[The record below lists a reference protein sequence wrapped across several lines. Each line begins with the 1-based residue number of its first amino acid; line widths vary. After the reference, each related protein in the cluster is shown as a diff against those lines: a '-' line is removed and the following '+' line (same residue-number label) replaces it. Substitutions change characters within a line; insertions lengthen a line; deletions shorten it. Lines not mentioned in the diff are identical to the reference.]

1 MLDSLPREHVPQ
13 WLTDA
18 AEAGSRA
25 GFDLPSILKGSLY
38 YPACGFDGTPIR
50 HLAGNTHSFV
60 YADYRT
66 KQADFL
72 DNLRAGGPDG
82 LFADYEAVVMRELH
96 RDDIVPYGWQPW
108 MHPEAGRDT
117 DRLPMHQGDAQPFGH
132 WSVWRRRSGAPAA
145 DRPELLSFVY
155 FAGEMSALYQGLYL
169 RLAIAPRM
177 LAIIAPGRIGGEWE
191 EVESDDAFFRS
202 VVYANPA
209 GMPEYLVNGGYG
221 SADRYAK
228 PCWSDYGGDLLARLP
243 ERSAGVWR
251 RNALRAPAPK
261 APEPVFRKPPYFP
274 PRPVHVRPDFVP
286 PAPFV
291 RPPRTGPPGP
301 AFTAPRSLQEDVS
314 RGDGPVAET
323 LALLALAES
332 LAPGLTFRRTRRGG
346 NLAVG
351 DGWIS
356 FKWIASRRQLRVG
369 LLGGVA
375 DYQCSSAL
383 PLRLSDATHV
393 AFMFADAAEL
403 EAAKDYIRQAARRR
417 AGDSAS

>member
-1 MLDSLPREHVPQ
+1 MLDSLPREQVPQ

-18 AEAGSRA
+18 ADAGSRA
-25 GFDLPSILKGSLY
+25 RFDLTSLLKNSLY

-66 KQADFL
+66 KRADFL
-72 DNLRAGGPDG
+72 ENLRAGGPDS
-82 LFADYEAVVMRELH
+82 LFADYEAVVMRDLH
-96 RDDIVPYGWQPW
+96 REDIVPHGWVPH
-108 MHPEAGRDT
+108 MYPEAGRDT
-117 DRLPMHQGDAQPFGH
+117 DRLPMHQGDAEPFGH
-132 WSVWRRRSGAPAA
+132 WSVWRQRSGAPAG

-169 RLAIAPRM
+169 RLAIAPRF

-202 VVYANPA
+202 VVYANAA
-209 GMPEYLVNGGYG
+209 GMPAYLVNGGYG
-221 SADRYAK
+221 SADRYAT

-243 ERSAGVWR
+243 ERNAGVWR
-251 RNALRAPAPK
+251 RNAGRAPAPK
-261 APEPVFRKPPYFP
+261 APEPVFRERRYNPPMPYYIRP
-274 PRPVHVRPDFVP
+274 QYVPR
-286 PAPFV
+286 APII

-301 AFTAPRSLQEDVS
+301 AFTTPRSLQEEVS
-314 RGDGPVAET
+314 RDDGPVAET
-323 LALLALAES
+323 LALLTLAES
-332 LAPGLTFRRTRRGG
+332 LSPGLTFRRTSRGG
-346 NLAVG
+346 NVAAG

-369 LLGGVA
+369 LLGGIA
-375 DYQCSSAL
+375 DYQCSLAL

-393 AFMFADAAEL
+393 AFVFADAAEL
-403 EAAKDYIRQAARRR
+403 EAAKDYIQQAAGRRV
-417 AGDSAS
+417 GGSAN